1 MERAL
6 DMERLGGVLAQEKI
20 DTVRSIITSAA
31 PGRDAISGTIATLTA
46 VAKHLFIHVTPE
58 WQRVARQHEFVFAA
72 LDSLLRD
79 VVVMRYRDLP
89 WNLWFDE
96 GLVKSE

>member
-1 MERAL
+1 M
-6 DMERLGGVLAQEKI
+6 
-20 DTVRSIITSAA
+20 DTMRSIMTHSAP

-58 WQRVARQHEFVFAA
+58 WQRIGRQHEFVLAA

-89 WNLWFDE
+89 WNLWYDE

>member
-1 MERAL
+1 M
-6 DMERLGGVLAQEKI
+6 
-20 DTVRSIITSAA
+20 
-31 PGRDAISGTIATLTA
+31 
-46 VAKHLFIHVTPE
+46 
-58 WQRVARQHEFVFAA
+58 FVFKA